1 MLLVAL
7 LAALALA
14 IAAASLFRLSR
25 TPPLEPAVVADR
37 TFETLAAGD
46 VVVTPQGDWLV
57 EAQAQVFAAEGVEPT
72 ALFTLRSGRETR
84 FLWVQAHGPLGFF
97 EKKPGSLGDAQGALK
112 DPKAQVLRPT
122 VDLLPGA

>member
-14 IAAASLFRLSR
+14 IAGASLLRLSR
-25 TPPLEPAVVADR
+25 TPPPEPAVVADR
-37 TFETLAAGD
+37 TFETLSAGD
-46 VVVTPQGDWLV
+46 VVVTPHGDWLV
-57 EAQAQVFAAEGVEPT
+57 ESQARVFAAEGVEPT
-72 ALFTLRSGRETR
+72 ALFTLRSGREAR

-97 EKKPGSLGDAQGALK
+97 EKRPESLDDARRVLK
-112 DPKAQVLRPT
+112 DPKAQLLRPT